1 MSGSSLTP
9 TVAAPLTTVE
19 AATSLLAM
27 MAGLSGIVTDY
38 NQGSEVRTLAESIGS
53 VVELE
58 GIGAQALVLQGMAY
72 GAMNLFGVPTGLA
85 TAATGV
91 LTFATTFPVSGAPPA
106 TQPVSIPVG
115 ALGQT
120 NGGVSFAT
128 TASGILT
135 SGAVSIDLPII
146 ATLAGTAGNVPASG
160 ISGQPLTGLG
170 YPLFV
175 SNAAPTSGGSP
186 AQTVSQSIALFTA
199 RAGRLGLSSPY
210 AIANAV
216 IGVQAAGGGGE
227 TVQFSTV
234 FEPWLAAGS
243 GAGSGT
249 AGFTVFVDNGSGGAT
264 NGLLTAVRNWITGS
278 LVSGQSGYRPAGVPY
293 GVSGVTPVNATV
305 IVSGT
310 LTPGFVNPTVA
321 TSEAT
326 TAIQSYFNGLPFG
339 VPAAQA
345 QIAAGVANAALG
357 YFSALTVLLS
367 YSAASGT
374 PVTQVSGALTSRII
388 LSSLAVNIGY

>member
-1 MSGSSLTP
+1 MSGSLTP

-27 MAGLSGIVTDY
+27 MAGLSGVVTDY
-38 NQGSEVRTLAESIGS
+38 NQGSQVRTLAESVGS

-72 GAMNLFGVPTGLA
+72 GAMNLFGVPTSQA

-91 LTFATTFPVSGAPPA
+91 LTFATTFPVSGAPPV
-106 TQPVSIPVG
+106 TQAVAIPVG
-115 ALGQT
+115 TLAQT

-128 TASGILT
+128 TASGLLT
-135 SGAVSIDLPII
+135 SGAFSIDLPII
-146 ATLAGTAGNVPASG
+146 ATLAGTAGNVAASG

-175 SNAAPTSGGSP
+175 SNAAPTTGGAP
-186 AQTVSQSIALFTA
+186 ALTVSQSIALFTA
-199 RAGRLGLSSPY
+199 RAGRLGLASPY

-216 IGVQAAGGGGE
+216 IGVQSINSSE

-249 AGFTVFVDNGSGGAT
+249 AGFTVFVDNGGGGAT

-278 LVSGQSGYRPAGVPY
+278 LVSGQSGYRPAGVPF

-326 TAIQSYFNGLPFG
+326 AAIQSYFNGLPFG